1 MLHHFKVISVAMSCA
16 VFFWREGSLAK
27 NILVDLKKNITEM
40 IIFLLTIG
48 ERAFS
53 IISGGG
59 NPFFS
64 DGIWQCAAAHIFA
77 TLIYNNNIIIVIINC
92 TEILGKHMTKF
103 LLGYVYMKKYTKILP
118 MIIYDMSI

>member
-1 MLHHFKVISVAMSCA
+1 MLAVIIVSTTDWVHVASFQGDFSCNEL
-16 VFFWREGSLAK
+16 RSLLLK
-27 NILVDLKKNITEM
+27 GRKLGKKYTCGFKKNITEM

-64 DGIWQCAAAHIFA
+64 DGI
-77 TLIYNNNIIIVIINC
+77 
-92 TEILGKHMTKF
+92 
-103 LLGYVYMKKYTKILP
+103 
-118 MIIYDMSI
+118 